1 MTALTAFTI
10 FHVLISLV
18 GIAAGFVVMF
28 GMIGSRR
35 LNGWTSLFLWTTLA
49 TTLTG
54 FMFPFHGLLPSYYVG
69 FVSTLILV
77 IAIVARYP
85 KHMNGS
91 WRWIYVV
98 TAILGQ
104 YLNVFVLV
112 VQLFLKV
119 PALHALA
126 PKGNEPPFLISQV
139 VVMLLFIV
147 WGVATVRKFHPQL
160 NAGK

>member
-1 MTALTAFTI
+1 MTVLTAFTI

-18 GIAAGFVVMF
+18 GIAAGFAVML
-28 GMIGSRR
+28 GMIQSKR
-35 LNGWTSLFLWTTLA
+35 LDRWTSLFLWTTLA

-54 FMFPFHGLLPSYYVG
+54 FMFPFHKLLPSYYVG
-69 FVSTLILV
+69 FISTLILV

-85 KHMNGS
+85 KRMVGS

-98 TAILGQ
+98 TALLGQ

-119 PALHALA
+119 PPLHALA
-126 PKGNEPPFLISQV
+126 PNGNEPPFLIAQI

-147 WGVATVRKFHPQL
+147 WGILAVRKFHPGW
-160 NAGK
+160 NA

>member
-1 MTALTAFTI
+1 MTLLTAFTI

-18 GIAAGFVVMF
+18 GIGAGFVVML

-54 FMFPFHGLLPSYYVG
+54 FMFPFHKLLPSYYVG
-69 FVSTLILV
+69 FISTLILV

-85 KHMNGS
+85 KRMDGI

-98 TAILGQ
+98 TAIVGQ

-119 PALHALA
+119 PTLHALA
-126 PKGNEPPFLISQV
+126 PNGNEPPFLISQV
-139 VVMLLFIV
+139 VVMLLFIM
-147 WGVATVRKFHPQL
+147 WGILAVRKFHPGP
-160 NAGK
+160 NV